1 MENIYSKI
9 TNPELYKDGL
19 TPYPTVQSLEE
30 WLNDEVSL
38 VKNRSIKW
46 LSEFYFHRQENRPR
60 FIDNNTFFTP
70 ADGVI
75 MDAREKVNAKDN
87 LIEVKGCNFTL
98 QELFQD
104 DTLEGD
110 FLIVSV
116 FMTFYSQHIN
126 YMPYSGMRTYSELL
140 PLSSYNKPMLA
151 VEKELLNGVVN
162 PAFQEEYLRKNN
174 REISECYSSKLDN
187 EFYIIRIGDYDVD
200 TMINFCQKDG
210 EIPTAITQNTA
221 FGKIQYGSQCILAI
235 PLYEGGIKFK
245 LRPEAKIGN
254 AVKCR
259 RTPLVT
265 VCWNQTYLPGEV
277 VKVED

>member
-1 MENIYSKI
+1 MGDDGFIYC
-9 TNPELYKDGL
+9 
-19 TPYPTVQSLEE
+19 V
-30 WLNDEVSL
+30 
-38 VKNRSIKW
+38 
-46 LSEFYFHRQENRPR
+46 
-60 FIDNNTFFTP
+60 
-70 ADGVI
+70 
-75 MDAREKVNAKDN
+75 
-87 LIEVKGCNFTL
+87 
-98 QELFQD
+98 
-104 DTLEGD
+104 
-110 FLIVSV
+110 
-116 FMTFYSQHIN
+116 
-126 YMPYSGMRTYSELL
+126 
-140 PLSSYNKPMLA
+140 
-151 VEKELLNGVVN
+151 
-162 PAFQEEYLRKNN
+162 
-174 REISECYSSKLDN
+174 
-187 EFYIIRIGDYDVD
+187 GDYDVD